1 MIQTEDHAM
10 LTAKDIEEKVF
21 DKAVRGYNADQ
32 VDEFLDEITA
42 AITELTQQNG
52 TLSEQLSSVTAKLEE
67 YKAQES
73 SVITTLESA
82 RALMNDISA
91 SAEKRADIIMKNAE
105 LDADQMIKN
114 ARESVEKLKEEEKEL
129 AQRIGSLK
137 HRLKNILQ
145 TELDRFESIDQD
157 VFGATLSAPAS
168 ASETAESPQAQF
180 DRLTKVDMEPVDDDK
195 FKTRVF
201 GKE

>member
-1 MIQTEDHAM
+1 M
-10 LTAKDIEEKVF
+10 LTVKDIEEKVF

-32 VDEFLDEITA
+32 VDVFLDEISA
-42 AITELTQQNG
+42 ALTELTQKN
-52 TLSEQLSSVTAKLEE
+52 TDLTDQLASVTSKMEE

-91 SAEKRADIIMKNAE
+91 SAEKRADIIVKNAE

-114 ARESVEKLKEEEKEL
+114 ARESVEKLREEEKEL

-137 HRLKNILQ
+137 HRCRNILQ
-145 TELDRFESIDQD
+145 AELDRFDDLDRD
-157 VFGATLSAPAS
+157 VFGATLDVPQSAA
-168 ASETAESPQAQF
+168 ENTESPQAQF